1 MKIYILKTDIDN
13 YRGCYLK
20 KTLVD
25 RKIFRKPN
33 KGNELTLTPEIQLEY
48 DKEYN
53 EPIKP
58 HNKRRRI
65 KV

>member
-1 MKIYILKTDIDN
+1 MNNRKVKIILSISTVLILVATCFRPTEKDN
-13 YRGCYLK
+13 SD
-20 KTLVD
+20 TEV
-25 RKIFRKPN
+25 
-33 KGNELTLTPEIQLEY
+33 
-48 DKEYN
+48 YN

>member
-1 MKIYILKTDIDN
+1 MKDKIYT
-13 YRGCYLK
+13 
-20 KTLVD
+20 TLYGAIVAD
-25 RKIFRKPN
+25 AVV
-33 KGNELTLTPEIQLEY
+33 
-48 DKEYN
+48 YN

>member
-1 MKIYILKTDIDN
+1 MTHVSNIDKTDGSFEHFYLDEKRRKYLFQKCED
-13 YRGCYLK
+13 YR
-20 KTLVD
+20 D
-25 RKIFRKPN
+25 E
-33 KGNELTLTPEIQLEY
+33 NEYRFVLA
-48 DKEYN
+48 YN